1 MGGGAMQAAALAAFL
16 AATIVGCTSP
26 ATAPPAT
33 PAPTAPQ
40 PPSQAPPTTAP
51 PAAADIA
58 RPARLVPLA
67 GQAPGQSSSTG
78 TAPAFSVGG
87 SGAST
92 QCLADVEA
100 FAERHSGNRVMLG
113 QAAFATSDE
122 LVLTRMPHRGPD
134 GGRLDGR
141 APAPAPL
148 VLRLLATPAG
158 CVVRVTDGAAQD
170 AGRAAPPREMRL
182 PDCGCRPVRETEE

>member
-1 MGGGAMQAAALAAFL
+1 MQAAALAAFL
-16 AATIVGCTSP
+16 AVTAVGCTSP
-26 ATAPPAT
+26 APMGS
-33 PAPTAPQ
+33 TAPQ
-40 PPSQAPPTTAP
+40 PTSREPSQAPPQAPPATAP

-67 GQAPGQSSSTG
+67 GQAPGQSSSSG

-87 SGAST
+87 SGASAR
-92 QCLADVEA
+92 CLAAIEA

-134 GGRLDGR
+134 GRRLDGR

-158 CVVRVTDGAAQD
+158 CVVRVTDGAARD
-170 AGRAAPPREMRL
+170 GGRAAPPREMRL
-182 PDCGCRPVRETEE
+182 PDCACRPVREIEE